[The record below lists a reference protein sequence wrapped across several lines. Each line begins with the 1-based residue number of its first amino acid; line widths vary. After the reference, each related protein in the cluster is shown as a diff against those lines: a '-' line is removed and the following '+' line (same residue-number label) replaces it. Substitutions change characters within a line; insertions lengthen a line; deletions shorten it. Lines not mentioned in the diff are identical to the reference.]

1 MNYQPV
7 PVAQPPALPAA
18 SFTRAFNPQT
28 GGVNDTVSLNFE
40 PMKAG
45 ETHVATFETDTGAK
59 YSVTA
64 SKYLDPDRVGES
76 AV

>member
-7 PVAQPPALPAA
+7 PVAQPEALPAA

-28 GGVNDTVSLNFE
+28 GGVNDTVSLNFGSME
-40 PMKAG
+40 A
-45 ETHVATFETDTGAK
+45 EVTNVATFETDTGAK

-64 SKYLDPDRVGES
+64 CKYLDPDRVGES